1 MFKNLPIRWQ
11 LGFGFA
17 AVVSLFAI
25 TLLMVGYLLAGLTH
39 EVGEVNDNTLP
50 LVLAVDEMD
59 LSRSEV
65 QQFLTD
71 VSATHDPAGYKDA
84 EEAAKR
90 FSEGAERFKQ
100 FFTQRNDSAK
110 LKELESIEG
119 DFKTFYGLG
128 KTMAETYLRDGMD
141 AGNVIMKGSNGAPGF
156 DKASEVL
163 AQGLKKFRKDQVGNA
178 QSASASSLDSAKYI
192 EHTMLVGGV
201 LAAVLAAA
209 VAALIVRGLLLQL
222 GGEPKVAAKLAQRV
236 SEGDLSFQI
245 RIRAGDTSSILAQLK
260 GMQSSLVKVVRA
272 VREESEGV
280 ATASSEISQGNHDL
294 SARTESQASALEQ
307 TAASLE
313 EFSANVKQNAE
324 SAQQANQLAVAAAQ
338 VASEGGAV
346 VSEVVETMKHIN
358 DSSSRIFDIIS
369 VIDGIAF
376 QTNILALNAAVEAAR
391 AGEQGRGFAVVAS
404 EVRSLAGRSA
414 EAAKEIKTLINTSV
428 ERVEQGTLLVGKAGA
443 TMGEVVQSIQR
454 VTAIMGEIT
463 ANSTEQSESVSQI
476 SEAVNQMDQ
485 VTQQN
490 AALVEEM
497 AAAATGL
504 KSQSNALVQ
513 TVATF
518 SLGDEAAHARQF
530 TAPYRAS
537 VPKIYTPPRPA
548 TNPVAFNGKMASS
561 VPRRAPA
568 LRNSLASKL
577 DPTPAPS
584 VASKGATSAATDDW
598 ETF

>member
-17 AVVSLFAI
+17 AVVGLFVI
-25 TLLMVGYLLAGLTH
+25 TLLTVGYLLAGLTH
-39 EVGEVNDNTLP
+39 EVGEVNDNSLP

-71 VSATHDPAGYKDA
+71 VSATHDPDGYKDA
-84 EEAAKR
+84 QEAAKR
-90 FSEGAERFKQ
+90 FSEGSDKFKL
-100 FFTQRNDSAK
+100 FFTQRHDTTK
-110 LKELESIEG
+110 LKELESIESH
-119 DFKTFYGLG
+119 FKTFYSLG
-128 KTMAETYLRDGMD
+128 KTMAETYVRDGME
-141 AGNVIMKGSNGAPGF
+141 AGNALMKGTDVAPGF

-163 AQGLKKFRKDQVGNA
+163 EQELKKFRKDQVSDA
-178 QSASASSLDSAKYI
+178 QSASASALGSSKSI
-192 EHTMLVGGV
+192 EHTMMIGGA
-201 LAAVLAAA
+201 LAAVIAAA
-209 VAALIVRGLLLQL
+209 FASLIVRGLLLQL

-245 RIRAGDTSSILAQLK
+245 RVAAGDTSSILAQLK
-260 GMQSSLVKVVRA
+260 GMQSSLVQVVRA

-307 TAASLE
+307 TAASME
-313 EFSANVKQNAE
+313 ELTSNVKQNAE
-324 SAQQANQLAVAAAQ
+324 SAKQANQLAVAAAQ
-338 VASEGGAV
+338 VATAGGAV

-428 ERVEQGTLLVGKAGA
+428 ERVEQGTLLVDKAGA
-443 TMGEVVQSIQR
+443 TMSEVVQSIQR
-454 VTAIMGEIT
+454 VTAIMREIT
-463 ANSTEQSESVSQI
+463 ANSTEQSNSVSQI
-476 SEAVNQMDQ
+476 SDAVNQMDQ

-497 AAAATGL
+497 AAAASSL
-504 KSQSNALVQ
+504 KNQSDALVH

-518 SLGDEAAHARQF
+518 SLGDEAVHTRQI
-530 TAPYRAS
+530 APPIRAS
-537 VPKIYTPPRPA
+537 VPKTLTPPRPTVKA
-548 TNPVAFNGKMASS
+548 LANRGK
-561 VPRRAPA
+561 
-568 LRNSLASKL
+568 LASNATRKAPVL
-577 DPTPAPS
+577 TGPLTPTPKPS
-584 VASKGATSAATDDW
+584 ANVASKGVASAATDDW

>member
-1 MFKNLPIRWQ
+1 LFKNLPIRLQ
-11 LGFGFA
+11 LGIGFA
-17 AVVSLFAI
+17 AVVGLFVV
-25 TLLMVGYLLAGLTH
+25 TLLTIGYLLMELTH
-39 EVGEVNDNTLP
+39 AVGEVNDTSLP

-71 VSATHDPAGYKDA
+71 VSATHDPDGYKDA
-84 EEAAKR
+84 QESAKR
-90 FSEGAERFKQ
+90 FEEGVDKFKQ
-100 FFTQRNDSAK
+100 FYTQRHDSAK
-110 LKELESIEG
+110 LKELESIDG
-119 DFKTFYGLG
+119 HFKTFYGLG
-128 KTMAETYLRDGMD
+128 KIMAETYVRDGMG
-141 AGNVIMKGSNGAPGF
+141 AGNILMKGTDVLPGF

-163 AQGLKKFRKDQVGNA
+163 EQELKKFRTDQISDA
-178 QSASASSLDSAKYI
+178 QSASANALGAANSI
-192 EHTMLVGGV
+192 EHTMMLGGL
-201 LAAVLAAA
+201 LASILAMAFG
-209 VAALIVRGLLLQL
+209 ALIVRGLLLQL
-222 GGEPKVAAKLAQRV
+222 GGEPRVAAKLAQRV
-236 SEGDLSFQI
+236 GEGDLSFQI
-245 RIRAGDTSSILAQLK
+245 RLKTGDTSSILAQLK
-260 GMQSSLVKVVRA
+260 GMQSSLVQVVRA

-307 TAASLE
+307 TAASME
-313 EFSANVKQNAE
+313 ELSANVKQNAE
-324 SAQQANQLAVAAAQ
+324 SARQANQLAVAATQ
-338 VASEGGAV
+338 VATRGGAV
-346 VSEVVETMKHIN
+346 VTEVVETMKHIN

-428 ERVEQGTLLVGKAGA
+428 ERVEQGTLLVDKAGA
-443 TMGEVVQSIQR
+443 TMSEVVQSIER

-463 ANSTEQSESVSQI
+463 ANSTEQSDSMSQI
-476 SEAVNQMDQ
+476 SDAVNQMDQ

-497 AAAATGL
+497 AAAASSL
-504 KSQSNALVQ
+504 KNQSDALVH

-518 SLGDEAAHARQF
+518 SLGDETVHGRQIGPPARTSVLKKITTPRATTNALAHKGKVTSNATRK
-530 TAPYRAS
+530 AP
-537 VPKIYTPPRPA
+537 VL
-548 TNPVAFNGKMASS
+548 TNPTAFTPKQSADAASNG
-561 VPRRAPA
+561 
-568 LRNSLASKL
+568 
-577 DPTPAPS
+577 
-584 VASKGATSAATDDW
+584 VASAAKDDW